1 MPEVMLD
8 AAQGSFQNSSLL
20 EGKMTVFE
28 VLNFKTCILK
38 NLGVQCF
45 VMVLPVRPK
54 CWANNGKN

>member
-20 EGKMTVFE
+20 EGKMAVFE

-38 NLGVQCF
+38 NLGV
-45 VMVLPVRPK
+45 
-54 CWANNGKN
+54 